1 MNNAIFTSH
10 LDDDVY
16 KFHMGCIFWDK
27 FRGTPATYAYKCR
40 DTSVDLRPIY
50 NDLCEQIEAMSDVT
64 LQRDEQKWLFEN
76 TKVTQDYLV
85 NFLAKFHFDPRQ
97 VQIKKIDT
105 NPGIEICFD
114 GPIEEVSLWEM
125 PMMYTI
131 SELYFRKKYEQG
143 FQKIVDT
150 AKADLSKKIEDFLKV
165 LEQNPK
171 VRFLF
176 SEFGTRRRLCQ
187 EFQGW
192 MVKQLKGYFPTQ
204 LVGTSNM
211 LFAKTHGLKAVGT
224 LAHEFPM
231 FYQALYHLEDS
242 QKKALEDWIEFY
254 RGWLGIALT
263 DTLGSNKWDR
273 DFTKELMIQYTG
285 QRHDSGDPF
294 QWAEKRLRAY
304 SREGIDPTDK
314 TLLFSDNLTFTKAFD
329 LSSKFGHILNVSH
342 GIGTFLSNHIPSIP
356 EHKALNQIIKIVR
369 ANGRPVCKLSDDPMK
384 AQCKDLIFLN
394 YAKHIAE

>member
-1 MNNAIFTSH
+1 
-10 LDDDVY
+10 
-16 KFHMGCIFWDK
+16 
-27 FRGTPATYAYKCR
+27 
-40 DTSVDLRPIY
+40 
-50 NDLCEQIEAMSDVT
+50 
-64 LQRDEQKWLFEN
+64 
-76 TKVTQDYLV
+76 V